1 MPKANVFN
9 MAGQQVGEIELSE
22 AVFGIEPN
30 QAVVHEVV
38 KNHLANCRQGTQS
51 ALTRAEVSGG
61 GKKPWR
67 QKGTGHARQGSTR
80 APQWTH
86 GGIVFAP
93 KPRDYSYTLN
103 KKVKRLALKSALSAK
118 AAQGAVLVVDG
129 LKLEEIKTKAM
140 KEMLNSIGASKSV
153 VITPEVDQIVVK
165 SARNIPGVVTT
176 TAKILSVYD
185 IVNAKQLVIDKAA
198 LAIIE
203 EAVSYTH
210 LSTSSG
216 TSGLPATSGPCRR
229 APPYSPASPC
239 SLFGRPLSRPSLSKP
254 SCCSP

>member
-1 MPKANVFN
+1 MANAKLFN

-22 AVFGIEPN
+22 AIFGIEPN

-38 KNHLANCRQGTQS
+38 KNHLANRRQGTQS

-86 GGIVFAP
+86 GGIAFAP
-93 KPRDYSYTLN
+93 KPRDYSYALN

-118 AAQGAVLVVDG
+118 AAEGNILVVDA
-129 LKLEEIKTKAM
+129 LELGEVKTKTM
-140 KEMLNSIGASKSV
+140 KNFLTAIGASKSV
-153 VITPEVDQIVVK
+153 VITPEVNEIVVK
-165 SARNIPGVVTT
+165 STRNIPGVVST

-203 EAVSYTH
+203 EVFA
-210 LSTSSG
+210 
-216 TSGLPATSGPCRR
+216 
-229 APPYSPASPC
+229 
-239 SLFGRPLSRPSLSKP
+239 
-254 SCCSP
+254 

>member
-1 MPKANVFN
+1 MPKANLYN
-9 MAGQQVGEIELSE
+9 MAGEQVGEVELSE

-30 QAVVHEVV
+30 EIVLHAAI

-93 KPRDYSYTLN
+93 KPRSYSYALN

-118 AAQGAVLVVDG
+118 AASGDIKVVDG
-129 LKLEEIKTKAM
+129 LKLDEIKTKTMRGFLAG
-140 KEMLNSIGASKSV
+140 IGAGKSV
-153 VITPEVDQIVVK
+153 VITPEVDEIVVK

-176 TAKILSVYD
+176 TAKVLSVYD
-185 IVNAKQLVIDKAA
+185 IVNANQLVIDKAA

-203 EAVSYTH
+203 EVFA
-210 LSTSSG
+210 
-216 TSGLPATSGPCRR
+216 
-229 APPYSPASPC
+229 
-239 SLFGRPLSRPSLSKP
+239 
-254 SCCSP
+254 

>member
-1 MPKANVFN
+1 MPKANVYN
-9 MAGQQVGEIELSE
+9 MAGKQVGEIDLSD
-22 AVFGIEPN
+22 AIFGIEPN
-30 QAVVHEVV
+30 ESVVHDVV
-38 KNHLANCRQGTQS
+38 KNHLSNCRQGTQS

-61 GKKPWR
+61 GKKPYR
-67 QKGTGHARQGSTR
+67 QKGTGRARQGSTR

-93 KPRDYSYTLN
+93 KPRSYRYTLN

-118 AAQGAVLVVDG
+118 AAEGAIVVVDE
-129 LKLEEIKTKAM
+129 LKLDAIKTKPVKQCLDAAGVT
-140 KEMLNSIGASKSV
+140 KAV
-153 VITPEVDQIVVK
+153 VITPEVNDIVVK

-203 EAVSYTH
+203 EVYA
-210 LSTSSG
+210 
-216 TSGLPATSGPCRR
+216 
-229 APPYSPASPC
+229 
-239 SLFGRPLSRPSLSKP
+239 
-254 SCCSP
+254 

>member
-1 MPKANVFN
+1 MPKANLYD
-9 MAGQQVGEIELSE
+9 MAGKQIGEIELSE
-22 AVFGIEPN
+22 AIFGIEPN

-93 KPRDYSYTLN
+93 KPRTYRYTLN

-118 AAQGAVLVVDG
+118 AAEGAILVVDG
-129 LKLEEIKTKAM
+129 LKLPEVKTKAM
-140 KEMLNSIGASKSV
+140 QAFMDAAGVTKSV
-153 VITPEVDQIVVK
+153 MITPEVEQNVVL

-176 TAKILSVYD
+176 TANILSVYD

-203 EAVSYTH
+203 EVYA
-210 LSTSSG
+210 
-216 TSGLPATSGPCRR
+216 
-229 APPYSPASPC
+229 
-239 SLFGRPLSRPSLSKP
+239 
-254 SCCSP
+254 